1 MSGLL
6 DPQSWGFAGNGN
18 QPVTGLL
25 APARPSGLMQ
35 LTSAQSAADP
45 SSNAPSPASQGPL
58 SDITIG
64 YGSSPFGRFI
74 HGAVDPLLG
83 VSQLYTNLS
92 PFRGQMAAGWNKG
105 LSDQEANYQAQ
116 RKAVGDTGFDWWRL
130 AGNVL
135 SPMNAVAELSVPSRL
150 GQAILAG
157 ATLGGMQ
164 PVWDAGSGTDYAVKK
179 VQQTGTGAAFGAGF
193 SRLNPV
199 LQSAA
204 QTIFANHPH
213 MAGWLTTI
221 LNDVSPL
228 FPIAATDA
236 ALQKPQGGNY

>member
-6 DPQSWGFAGNGN
+6 DPQNWGVGGN

-25 APARPSGLMQ
+25 APTRPSGLMQ
-35 LTSAQSAADP
+35 LASAQSAAGP
-45 SSNAPSPASQGPL
+45 SLSTPSPASQGPS

-74 HGAVDPLLG
+74 QGAVDPLLG
-83 VSQLYTNLS
+83 VAQLYTNLS
-92 PFRGQMAAGWNKG
+92 PFRWQMAPGWNKS

-130 AGNVL
+130 AENVV
-135 SPMNAVAELSVPSRL
+135 SPLNAVTELSVPSRL
-150 GQAILAG
+150 GQAVLAG

-164 PVWDAGSGTDYAVKK
+164 PVWDAGSGADYAVKK
-179 VQQTGTGAAFGAGF
+179 LQQAGTGAAFDAGF

-204 QTIFANHPH
+204 RTIFASHPH
-213 MAGWLTTI
+213 MAGWLATI
-221 LNDVSPL
+221 LNQASPS
-228 FPIAATDA
+228 FPTAATYA
-236 ALQKPQGGNY
+236 TLQKPQDGKP